1 LDLRFFDG
9 EGSVAHSGSGRRSS
23 ARTQPKK
30 KITGFRY
37 FKVGPVFG
45 DWIAYLVRDVANRSN
60 TQTPEKEKES
70 AVALLNARA

>member
-1 LDLRFFDG
+1 M
-9 EGSVAHSGSGRRSS
+9 
-23 ARTQPKK
+23 ARGGLWLTAAAGGAAVRGHNQKK

-37 FKVGPVFG
+37 NFQVGPVFG

>member
-1 LDLRFFDG
+1 MARGLWLTAAAGGAAVR
-9 EGSVAHSGSGRRSS
+9 
-23 ARTQPKK
+23 RTQPKK
-30 KITGFRY
+30 KNHRFSV
-37 FKVGPVFG
+37 FQVGPVFG

>member
-1 LDLRFFDG
+1 M
-9 EGSVAHSGSGRRSS
+9 
-23 ARTQPKK
+23 ARGLWLTAAAGGAAVRGHNQKK

-45 DWIAYLVRDVANRSN
+45 DWIAYPVRDVANRSN